1 MKLKAIQANKTYL
14 RETDWIP
21 NNQTTPTTDSTK
33 NLRKC
38 TSFFGRRGGAGLLF
52 TRPLNYWV
60 GGGTYFQNCAYDI
73 KPFLIFLPGNFKNT
87 LDYWA
92 KKLKKCPVLYTQYKE
107 NSLFCHFLL
116 QIEPTTERFSNVLKF
131 YNFKNILDTRLSS
144 TKVKIVAH
152 KVSAI

>member
-1 MKLKAIQANKTYL
+1 MGG
-14 RETDWIP
+14 EG
-21 NNQTTPTTDSTK
+21 
-33 NLRKC
+33 
-38 TSFFGRRGGAGLLF
+38 GRRSTFYSTIRLLG
-52 TRPLNYWV
+52 
-60 GGGTYFQNCAYDI
+60 GGGTYFQNCACDI
-73 KPFLIFLPGNFKNT
+73 EPFLIFLPGNFKNT

-116 QIEPTTERFSNVLKF
+116 QITPTAERFSNVLKF

-152 KVSAI
+152 KVSAIWANTSCFGHFWCKNTLYYRAKSQKSARC

>member
-14 RETDWIP
+14 LETDWIP

-38 TSFFGRRGGAGLLF
+38 TFFWGGGRRSTFYSTIRLL
-52 TRPLNYWV
+52 
-60 GGGTYFQNCAYDI
+60 GGGTYFQNCACDI
-73 KPFLIFLPGNFKNT
+73 EPFLFFLPGNFKNT

-116 QIEPTTERFSNVLKF
+116 KIEPTAERFSNVLKF
-131 YNFKNILDTRLSS
+131 YNFKNTLDYRAL
-144 TKVKIVAH
+144 K
-152 KVSAI
+152 

>member
-1 MKLKAIQANKTYL
+1 MYI
-14 RETDWIP
+14 
-21 NNQTTPTTDSTK
+21 
-33 NLRKC
+33 
-38 TSFFGRRGGAGLLF
+38 FFGEGGGGAGLLF
-52 TRPLNYWV
+52 TRPLDYW
-60 GGGTYFQNCAYDI
+60 GGGAYFQNCANDI
-73 KPFLIFLPGNFKNT
+73 KPFLIFLPGNLKNT

-116 QIEPTTERFSNVLKF
+116 QIEPTAERFSNVLKF